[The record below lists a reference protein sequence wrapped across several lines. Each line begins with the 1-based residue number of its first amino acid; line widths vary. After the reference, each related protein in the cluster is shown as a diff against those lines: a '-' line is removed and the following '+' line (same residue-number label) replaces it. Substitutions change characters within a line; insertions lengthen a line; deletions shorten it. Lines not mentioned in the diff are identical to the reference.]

1 MISSCLCVHIVVGDG
16 SLGKEMYIEHLSNS
30 VIVTVQMQSAKA
42 LIQQI
47 YHWMGDY
54 LEKNATVNLYPGSFF
69 FFLNNQ
75 VIDAN
80 AITS

>member
-30 VIVTVQMQSAKA
+30 VIVTEQMQSAKA

-47 YHWMGDY
+47 YH
-54 LEKNATVNLYPGSFF
+54 
-69 FFLNNQ
+69 
-75 VIDAN
+75 
-80 AITS
+80 